1 MKGKQQQLKLPL
13 VIKGRNKNN
22 AVKTNAHYCD
32 IQLTGAVWFQQ
43 MTTSLECWDKIK
55 LLAAGNE
62 RKQPQLPGMMLWV
75 GMEADMK
82 YFFGDHDRYY
92 VIIVEG
98 RYQKK
103 RVTTVVDGTLV
114 RHNTLAGHKSSK
126 G

>member
-1 MKGKQQQLKLPL
+1 
-13 VIKGRNKNN
+13 
-22 AVKTNAHYCD
+22 
-32 IQLTGAVWFQQ
+32 
-43 MTTSLECWDKIK
+43 MTTALECWDKIK
-55 LLAAGNE
+55 LLAAGNG

-82 YFFGDHDRYY
+82 YFFGDHDRYD